1 MFAMDRESLL
11 LGEAPSFQDVPR
23 ECLVVRP
30 WSACRA
36 KASQRQGCS
45 YRVSSSKS
53 PCNHDQRLSRAD
65 DTCDGGDRWR
75 CRWARCFHVLPRSDA
90 WIVADGRLHY
100 QSETLTGL
108 DFTALEYQESY
119 VNPHVAATAAV
130 WPAPGHALL

>member
-45 YRVSSSKS
+45 
-53 PCNHDQRLSRAD
+53 HLSRPAN
-65 DTCDGGDRWR
+65 
-75 CRWARCFHVLPRSDA
+75 PA
-90 WIVADGRLHY
+90 WPHA
-100 QSETLTGL
+100 L
-108 DFTALEYQESY
+108 DWDPTEQNF
-119 VNPHVAATAAV
+119 AATAAV
-130 WPAPGHALL
+130 WPACEHALL